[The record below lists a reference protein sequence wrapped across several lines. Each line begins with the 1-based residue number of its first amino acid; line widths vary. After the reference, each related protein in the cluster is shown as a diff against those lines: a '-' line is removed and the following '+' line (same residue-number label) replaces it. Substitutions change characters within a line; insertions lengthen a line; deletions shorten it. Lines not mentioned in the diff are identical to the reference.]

1 MVAPDSSPLRTLL
14 PIPRTRLI
22 GREDEIAAAR
32 AFLLDDAVSLLTLT
46 GPGGVGKTCLALAI
60 ATHVARHF
68 GDGVVWVDVSPLR
81 DPTLMPATLAAAL
94 GLAPAPNHPLVDAL
108 VRQLRPRQTLLLLDN
123 CEHVIAAVAELVS
136 ALLEHCPA
144 VQVLATSRT
153 PLRVR
158 GEQVLPV
165 PTLAVPAVGI
175 TTVDDIRAA
184 PAVALFVQRARA
196 ADPRFTVTEQNAAA
210 VTDLCRHLDGLPL
223 AIELAAARSNTL
235 SPAAMVTLLGQR
247 LQVFGP
253 GPRDA
258 PARQQTLRDAIGWSH
273 ALLSPE
279 DQAVFRTLAIFA
291 GGWTLEAAGAIS
303 GLALPDLLARLD
315 AMVDQSL
322 VVRQMSADAVTPR
335 FAMLET
341 VREFGL
347 EQLAGSGE
355 EWQTRARH
363 ATYFLRFAVA
373 YDDDAKPED
382 ELWMWRFAEEQGN
395 LRQALGWFAER
406 GDAMSLN
413 RLSAA
418 LSYPWRMLA
427 RFDEGRLWL
436 GRAMANDTGVPL
448 ALRARVW
455 CEAGW
460 LADHQGDYD
469 AAEPLLDQ
477 GLALAREV
485 GDPLLLSDSLVGRGM
500 LAYKRGELERADAL
514 LAEAEALARGLGVE
528 DNVGS
533 LRVASALCDRATIA
547 ATAGDTVLAVDRFTE
562 SIAMARLPRGSWT
575 RSHAMCGLGYVRF
588 QEGAVPEAVACFIEA
603 MALAWMLQDHPFLP
617 RLFWATA
624 AVAAR
629 SDWPEVAARLLG
641 AGDAMDASTGGAIW
655 PEDRVIA
662 AWCLDRLETDLGAIS
677 LADLRRAGTVLS
689 MEQGV
694 AVAFAMAEAIL
705 GSDRVAALW
714 RATGAPAPPTVL
726 ADPASAARDRTRDEA
741 AATLASG
748 LTRRELEVLALL
760 CQRHTDA
767 EIADRFFLSRRTVQ
781 HHVSSILSKLG
792 ATNRRDAAAIAVQ
805 LGLT

>member
-1 MVAPDSSPLRTLL
+1 MATSAASILLGSL
-14 PIPRTRLI
+14 PISRSRLI
-22 GREDEIAAAR
+22 GREAEREAGR
-32 AFLLDDAVSLLTLT
+32 MLLLEEATPLLTLT
-46 GPGGVGKTCLALAI
+46 GPGGVGKTRLALAI
-60 ATHVARHF
+60 ATDVARHF
-68 GDGVVWVDVSPLR
+68 GDGVVWVDLAPLR
-81 DPTLMPATLAAAL
+81 DPTLVPATLAAAL
-94 GLAPAPNHPLVDAL
+94 ALAPAPNYPLVDAL
-108 VRQLRPRQTLLLLDN
+108 VRQLRSQQTLLLFDN
-123 CEHVIAAVAELVS
+123 SEHVIAAVAELVS
-136 ALLEHCPA
+136 VLLEHCPA

-158 GEQVLPV
+158 GEQILPV
-165 PTLAVPAVGI
+165 PTLAVPSAGI
-175 TTVDDIRAA
+175 STVDDVRTA
-184 PAVALFVQRARA
+184 PAVALFMQRARA
-196 ADPRFTVTEQNAAA
+196 ADPRFTVTEQNATA

-223 AIELAAARSNTL
+223 AIELAAARSGTL
-235 SPAAMVTLLGQR
+235 TPAAMVALLGER

-279 DQAVFRTLAIFA
+279 EQAVFRTLSVFA
-291 GGWTLEAAGAIS
+291 GGWTLEAAAVIS
-303 GLALPDLLARLD
+303 GLALPDVLARLD
-315 AMVDQSL
+315 ALVEQSL
-322 VVRQMSADAVTPR
+322 VVRQASADPVTPR
-335 FAMLET
+335 FALLET

-382 ELWMWRFAEEQGN
+382 EMWMWRFAEEQGN
-395 LRQALGWFAER
+395 LRQALGWFSER
-406 GDAMSLN
+406 GDSMSLN

-455 CEAGW
+455 GDAGW

-528 DNVGS
+528 DNVGP

-547 ATAGDTVLAVDRFTE
+547 ATAGDAVLAADRFTE
-562 SIAMARLPRGSWT
+562 SIAMARLPGGAWT
-575 RSHAMCGLGYVRF
+575 RSHAVCGLGYVRF
-588 QEGAVPEAVACFIEA
+588 QEGAVPEAAACFIEA

-617 RLFWATA
+617 RLFWAIA

-629 SDWPEVAARLLG
+629 SDRPEVAARLLG
-641 AGDAMDASTGGAIW
+641 AADVMDACTGGAIW

-662 AWCLDRLETDLGAIS
+662 AWCLDRLETDLGAAS
-677 LADLRRAGTVLS
+677 LADLRRAGAVLS

-694 AVAFAMAEAIL
+694 AVAVAMAEAIL

-714 RATGAPAPPTVL
+714 RSTGAPAPPTVL
-726 ADPASAARDRTRDEA
+726 PDPASAARDPTRDEA
-741 AATLASG
+741 AAPLSAG
-748 LTRRELEVLALL
+748 LTRREREVLALL
-760 CQRHTDA
+760 CQHHTDA

-781 HHVSSILSKLG
+781 HHVSSILGKLG
-792 ATNRRDAAAIAVQ
+792 ATNRRDAVAIAAR
-805 LGLT
+805 LGMP